1 MSTVKAANR
10 QHGPLILVADVDGA
24 FARGAAD
31 DAERLYEVLRDR
43 RHSALIYVTR
53 RAIHAARA
61 YQNVMGLPRPDV
73 FVAER
78 GSSVAP
84 GYGDAPIAYV
94 DRELDKRWPGI
105 AAVRKDLEV
114 LGAYMDEVPNTG
126 QRRLAYIPPDG
137 MPPSELADVMASAL
151 DKLDVDVVQTG
162 DGTVDVVPK
171 NVTSGFT
178 LDRVLEWI
186 EADPEWVVVAADTL
200 RHADLFRPGRRGI
213 VVASADEGLRH
224 RLAQRPE
231 IYMAERDGAAGL
243 LDGLKHFGFVA
254 SKAATN
260 SPSPAQA
267 HKEPVRQC
275 GSSRL
280 GQEPSACTSG
290 SAAVKAAV
298 SAVRCAL
305 CLTGRGPNRSRST
318 PGSSNIRKV

>member
-1 MSTVKAANR
+1 MGTLMATKR

-24 FARGAAD
+24 FARGAPHD
-31 DAERLYEVLRDR
+31 SERLYEVLRHR

-78 GSSVAP
+78 GSSVAS
-84 GYGDAPIAYV
+84 GHGDAPIAYV
-94 DRELDKRWPGI
+94 DRELNKRWPGI

-114 LGAYMDEVPNTG
+114 LGGYMDELPNTG
-126 QRRLAYIPPDG
+126 RRRLAYVPPDG

-178 LDRVLEWI
+178 VDRVLEWMD
-186 EADPEWVVVAADTL
+186 ADPEWVVVAADTL

-213 VVASADEGLRH
+213 VPASADKGLRD
-224 RLAQRPE
+224 RLAQSPE
-231 IYMAERDGAAGL
+231 IYMADRDGAVGILEGL
-243 LDGLKHFGFVA
+243 RHFGFVVPQ
-254 SKAATN
+254 ATTQTPERAR
-260 SPSPAQA
+260 ST
-267 HKEPVRQC
+267 KEQVRQ
-275 GSSRL
+275 
-280 GQEPSACTSG
+280 
-290 SAAVKAAV
+290 
-298 SAVRCAL
+298 
-305 CLTGRGPNRSRST
+305 
-318 PGSSNIRKV
+318 

>member
-267 HKEPVRQC
+267 HKEQVRQ
-275 GSSRL
+275 
-280 GQEPSACTSG
+280 
-290 SAAVKAAV
+290 
-298 SAVRCAL
+298 
-305 CLTGRGPNRSRST
+305 
-318 PGSSNIRKV
+318 